1 MKKSGIISIV
11 AACLMLTTAFAA
23 ACTDGGNEVAAGE
36 VVMEAEGI
44 DLSELS
50 GRGYSNEAK
59 GCGMIMG
66 LNTKYLREDEKIS
79 KSISNGYF
87 VGYFNTADT
96 TMTFEFTSDQA
107 VSGATMK
114 LRLGSEYGT
123 LRLDP
128 SSMTIAVNGTELDYD
143 KITVTGAKVEG
154 ANIRYGSVFKDYEVS
169 VPFDLL
175 AGSNKIELTILQNT
189 LGIPGM
195 ESVGPGVDC
204 IKVKSDS
211 KLTFTSLWEQN
222 KEEISVDP

>member
-96 TMTFEFTSDQA
+96 TMTFEFTSDPGSQRRYHEIA
-107 VSGATMK
+107 SRFGVRHAAFRSFFHDDRRQRDGVG
-114 LRLGSEYGT
+114 LR
-123 LRLDP
+123 
-128 SSMTIAVNGTELDYD
+128 
-143 KITVTGAKVEG
+143 
-154 ANIRYGSVFKDYEVS
+154 
-169 VPFDLL
+169 
-175 AGSNKIELTILQNT
+175 
-189 LGIPGM
+189 
-195 ESVGPGVDC
+195 
-204 IKVKSDS
+204 
-211 KLTFTSLWEQN
+211 
-222 KEEISVDP
+222 